1 MKMNGALV
9 DATYIETVV
18 IPRGDAQYVFKARP
32 LTAED
37 EEFFAGVCKKPT
49 PPTFQVPGGKVEAD
63 LTNAQYVVAL
73 KDWSDMR
80 SEFLFYQS
88 LKATDDLEWDKIT
101 DSDPSTWGKVEE
113 ELLAAG
119 FLSPEVVRI
128 FNAVV
133 TANGLDQTKI
143 DKATKSF
150 LAIQAA
156 ESA

>member
-1 MKMNGALV
+1 MNGALV

-37 EEFFAGVCKKPT
+37 EEFFVEVCPKPT
-49 PPTFQVPGGKVEAD
+49 PPTFQVPGGKVETD
-63 LTNAQYVVAL
+63 LTNAQYVLAL
-73 KDWSDMR
+73 STWSDMR

-88 LKATDDLEWDKIT
+88 LKATEDLEWENIT
-101 DSDPSTWGKVEE
+101 ESDPSTWGKVEE

-133 TANGLDQTKI
+133 IANGLDQSKI

-150 LAIQAA
+150 LATQAA
-156 ESA
+156 EQA